1 MKKCSICGR
10 ETNATYNLY
19 GYKNVCSKHMHQIL
33 KYGKPLDDNPRTN
46 KDLND
51 YRIEDN
57 IAIFNIYNQKNEK
70 IDEFIIDLEDI
81 ERVKYHK
88 WRKNHGHVVT
98 GLPAKGNQRDLS
110 HVVLNVTK
118 EEIQSKHIVVD
129 HINGDAMDNRKQNLR
144 ICSQSENVLN
154 KSFMSNNTS
163 NFIGVS
169 YRKDRDRYD
178 PEIRK
183 GYIRCHLGY
192 TIDIKDA
199 VYKRLYAEK
208 ILFKEFAN
216 QNEIKKKEDFVKD
229 LSSEKKRELEQTVIE
244 KLKNKNFGHKLY

>member
-1 MKKCSICGR
+1 MKKCLICGR
-10 ETNATYNLY
+10 ETNKTYNLY
-19 GYKNVCSKHMHQIL
+19 GYKGVCSKHMHQIL
-33 KYGKPLDDNPRTN
+33 KYGKPLDNNPRTT

-51 YRIEDN
+51 YRIEGD
-57 IAIFNIYNQKNEK
+57 IVIFNVYNQKNEK
-70 IDEFIIDLEDI
+70 IDDFIIDLDDI
-81 ERVKYHK
+81 EKVKYHK
-88 WRKNHGHVVT
+88 WRKSHNHIVT

-110 HVVLNVTK
+110 HIVLDITQ
-118 EEIQSKHIVVD
+118 EEIKNKHLVVD
-129 HINGDAMDNRKQNLR
+129 HINGNTMDNRKRNLR

-183 GYIRCHLGY
+183 NNIRCHLGY
-192 TIDIKDA
+192 TIDIKEA

-208 ILFKEFAN
+208 ILFKDFAN
-216 QNEIKKKEDFVKD
+216 QNEIKKKENYVKD
-229 LSSEKKRELEQTVIE
+229 LSLEKKRELEQIVIE
-244 KLKNKNFGHKLY
+244 KLKNKKLWQ